1 MSKVDHAPAR
11 GRKQATHTFR
21 VVVEPDADVWH
32 AYCPALNSYGAATW
46 GNTREEA
53 LRHIREV
60 VGMVVAELR
69 EDGEAVPAD
78 DDAEAAGE
86 PFVSVTA

>member
-1 MSKVDHAPAR
+1 
-11 GRKQATHTFR
+11 
-21 VVVEPDADVWH
+21 
-32 AYCPALNSYGAATW
+32 
-46 GNTREEA
+46 
-53 LRHIREV
+53 
-60 VGMVVAELR
+60 MVVAELR